1 MQLQK
6 FSEHSS
12 EHDTNTDTIS
22 IIIGKSFLK
31 MLKNYIPSSNWSSL
45 DGKLCCLHQIS
56 QPVIASSRYP
66 LDVSD
71 ANQYSS
77 VEKHQIK
84 KINTQAYSWKQV
96 NQEID
101 EKKLVYEKYQE

>member
-1 MQLQK
+1 MISKILQDNIESDATTK
-6 FSEHSS
+6 FLRAHTS
-12 EHDTNTDTIS
+12 EHDINIHTLS

-84 KINTQAYSWKQV
+84 KINTQAYS
-96 NQEID
+96 
-101 EKKLVYEKYQE
+101 